1 MSRIVLRSVFFAAFA
16 ALLIPAILNAQPG
29 KDASSAQNVPAAPV
43 PAQILN
49 AKKVFIANGGAAVYG
64 IRQFIAYHGGPN
76 RPYNEFY
83 AAMKKWG
90 RYELA
95 AGPADADLVLEVSL
109 TPSGSAG
116 DFPSLHLAI
125 VDPKTHILLW
135 AINERVEGAALLGH
149 RDDNFDHGMSALV
162 DDLKYLDAQPKTPA
176 ESAQK

>member
-1 MSRIVLRSVFFAAFA
+1 MSQIVLRSIFFVALA
-16 ALLIPAILNAQPG
+16 ALLISTNLNAQQK
-29 KDASSAQNVPAAPV
+29 KDAASAQDLPAAPV
-43 PAQILN
+43 PVQILN

-64 IRQFIAYHGGPN
+64 IRQFTAYHGGPN

-83 AAMKKWG
+83 AVMKKWG

-95 AGPADADLVLEVSL
+95 ASPADADLVLEVSL

-162 DDLKYLDAQPKTPA
+162 GDLKTLDALPKTNA
-176 ESAQK
+176 ERRQD